1 MKSACITS
9 RFISWVVLVYL
20 SVVSS
25 SFSSE
30 KIAFYHY
37 DLLGSP
43 VAATNEKGEVLWR
56 EEYSPYGNKLLNQD
70 AMSDNARGYTGHVH
84 DAETG
89 LTYMQARYYD
99 PEIGRF
105 MSIDP
110 VEFKVDNPVSFNR
123 YAYGNNNPYKYIDP
137 NGEEPGSEET
147 YGPSWGDN
155 DKGRADP
162 YNLEI
167 SKSFF
172 SDEWFAYE
180 TRPLSGYAL
189 QTEEIPEIRGL
200 LIPTAIF
207 AGLRAFLAVN
217 YAALKG
223 ADDVIALT
231 KARFGHTFTT
241 HGQEATEFL
250 MKRAAGSGKPM
261 GQFLEDQA
269 AARLIQDN
277 LGKLKNG
284 AIPVPVA
291 KGFPAR
297 VIMPDGSFAPPSS
310 IRLVPSGTGVK
321 TAYPEL

>member
-1 MKSACITS
+1 MKFACITS

-30 KIAFYHY
+30 KITFYHY
-37 DLLGSP
+37 DLLSSP

-217 YAALKG
+217 YAATKSVNKG
-223 ADDVIALT
+223 IT
-231 KARFGHTFTT
+231 KSSR
-241 HGQEATEFL
+241 
-250 MKRAAGSGKPM
+250 KRVK
-261 GQFLEDQA
+261 
-269 AARLIQDN
+269 RLIKNLSDN
-277 LGKLKNG
+277 SRQNNGLSQEKVDQLRRIVEKAGGKLRNDG
-284 AIPVPVA
+284 A
-291 KGFPAR
+291 
-297 VIMPDGSFAPPSS
+297 
-310 IRLVPSGTGVK
+310 TGVK
-321 TAYPEL
+321 GSSAGKPHVQTEGLGKSIDSRHIWTQGGVQ

>member
-30 KIAFYHY
+30 KITFYHY

-99 PEIGRF
+99 PEIGRL

-123 YAYGNNNPYKYIDP
+123 YAYGNNNPYKYTDP
-137 NGEEPGSEET
+137 NGKYAELGIEMVSISLGISSLVNNIDEGNYQDAIIDGLGILGDIVGAATPGAPGIIGLGISASRNGKKAVATASQMQSRLEKGQIPKKAKIDRFDKASKDNPKSKDHVHFKDGT
-147 YGPSWGDN
+147 VMNVDGSISHASRGKPNPNKAARKAFRKGGWADSPSSS
-155 DKGRADP
+155 KG
-162 YNLEI
+162 
-167 SKSFF
+167 SKSDAPDTE
-172 SDEWFAYE
+172 SDD
-180 TRPLSGYAL
+180 
-189 QTEEIPEIRGL
+189 I
-200 LIPTAIF
+200 
-207 AGLRAFLAVN
+207 
-217 YAALKG
+217 
-223 ADDVIALT
+223 
-231 KARFGHTFTT
+231 
-241 HGQEATEFL
+241 
-250 MKRAAGSGKPM
+250 
-261 GQFLEDQA
+261 
-269 AARLIQDN
+269 
-277 LGKLKNG
+277 
-284 AIPVPVA
+284 
-291 KGFPAR
+291 
-297 VIMPDGSFAPPSS
+297 
-310 IRLVPSGTGVK
+310 
-321 TAYPEL
+321 